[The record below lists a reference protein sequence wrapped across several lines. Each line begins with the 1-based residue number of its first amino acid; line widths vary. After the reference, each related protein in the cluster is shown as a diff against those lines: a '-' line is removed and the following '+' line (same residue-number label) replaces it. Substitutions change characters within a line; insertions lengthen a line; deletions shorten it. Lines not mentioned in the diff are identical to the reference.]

1 MDQKKIKIL
10 RIINRFNIGG
20 PTYNATFLTR
30 FISDEF
36 ETLLVG
42 GLPEEGEADS
52 LHILE
57 EYGVTPILINEMRR
71 VPNVISDRKAL
82 RKIKEIIKEFKPDIV
97 HTHAAKAGALGRFA
111 TLFSIHK
118 PKIIIHTYHGNIFDG
133 YFSKLKTYFFLLIE
147 RFLAKITTAIIAISE
162 KQKYDLIYKYKI
174 SNSRK
179 VHVCPLGFDLSKF
192 FQNRDFKRKIFRSK
206 YNFHD
211 KTIVITI
218 IGRITQIK
226 NHKLFIDVAF
236 NILNRNLNLDIKF
249 LIVGDGELIHFL
261 KEYIKSLNLSYTFM
275 DYSNTRDSN
284 FIFTSWEKEIDY
296 VIQAS
301 DIICLTSTNEGTPVS
316 IIEAMASK
324 KPVISTNVG
333 GVTDIITNGFN
344 GIISN
349 LDTKDYTNDLINLIS
364 NKELRNLISINAEN
378 SINNFDQKILVQNI
392 LYIYQKYL

>member
-1 MDQKKIKIL
+1 MIKVL
-10 RIINRFNIGG
+10 RILNRNNIGG
-20 PTYNATFLTR
+20 PIYNVLNLTKNLP
-30 FISDEF
+30 INYD
-36 ETLLVG
+36 TLLVSG
-42 GLPEEGEADS
+42 IFDDNEGDGSYILRDNGINFQIINTMKRKLNFINDFKS
-52 LHILE
+52 LIQ
-57 EYGVTPILINEMRR
+57 I
-71 VPNVISDRKAL
+71 ISFL
-82 RKIKEIIKEFKPDIV
+82 NSYKPDV
-97 HTHAAKAGALGRFA
+97 LHTHAAKAGALGRFA